1 MLVPKQI
8 VTYALIVRYICAYSK
23 IIEMVHCVV
32 FNFQTVLVNYNQIV
46 WITSIDSESG
56 GTEEGLGGTPVQVSI

>member
-1 MLVPKQI
+1 
-8 VTYALIVRYICAYSK
+8 
-23 IIEMVHCVV
+23 MVHCVV

>member
-1 MLVPKQI
+1 
-8 VTYALIVRYICAYSK
+8 
-23 IIEMVHCVV
+23 MVHCVV
-32 FNFQTVLVNYNQIV
+32 FNFQAVLVKNGRHSLPYSINQIV